1 MRKMAVVLDQAAAAQ
16 VPAAAVLVLVQAQ
29 AAAAKARAAAVQAA
43 VVKAHQGRLDLL
55 AAAALATQARLLVQA
70 LHRAVLQARVHP
82 RAHLQ
87 DKGVVLMMQ

>member
-1 MRKMAVVLDQAAAAQ
+1 MAVVLDQAAAAQ
-16 VPAAAVLVLVQAQ
+16 VPAAAVRVLVQAQ

-43 VVKAHQGRLDLL
+43 VVKAHQAHQGRLDLL